1 MIHGYWRGISPQLV
15 YQINSV
21 NSESS
26 INLQQSTKIKNK
38 KKQNFCHSGISCD
51 LENSQVS
58 IAILSRSQWGS
69 DIFFSLLY
77 QYHLF
82 FTHFFVLYWIHIP
95 LIRKAS
101 NTKLF
106 LLHPFYTPFP
116 NGQLLS
122 HQAICILFGTG

>member
-1 MIHGYWRGISPQLV
+1 MAFMIHGYWRGISPQLV

-38 KKQNFCHSGISCD
+38 KNRISVTQEY
-51 LENSQVS
+51 LV
-58 IAILSRSQWGS
+58 IWKIPRWVLRSQWGS
-69 DIFFSLLY
+69 DIFFPLLY

-106 LLHPFYTPFP
+106 LLHPFYTPLP

-122 HQAICILFGTG
+122 HQAICILFGTS